1 MERWLITGAEGFLGA
16 RLTDYYRS
24 RTAGGIKAIG
34 AGHRDMD
41 IGDGQSVSRYVR
53 AVIPD
58 VVVHCAAISST
69 VVCEENPA
77 LSEAVNYRGTVNLA
91 RACRE
96 TGARLV
102 FMSSDQIYGGNR
114 SGGPNREEE
123 EYISNVYGRHKR
135 QAEQEALIILPD
147 TVCLRL
153 PWMYD
158 FPVRGKKSNGNLLCN
173 IIKALVRDEP
183 LTLPIHDYRAITW
196 ACEVIRNVEAATR
209 LPGGVYNFAGGNS
222 DSTYGTAVKALHA
235 LVGNA
240 SRDEL
245 LIPDGKRFADGARCL
260 VMNTEKINGY
270 GIHFLDTAEGFMRC
284 FEENPEYVHA
294 FAR

>member
-24 RTAGGIKAIG
+24 RTAGA

-41 IGDGQSVSRYVR
+41 ITDELSVSRYVR
-53 AVIPD
+53 SVMPD
-58 VVVHCAAISST
+58 VVVHCAAISNT
-69 VVCEENPA
+69 GECEEKPT
-77 LSEAVNYRGTVNLA
+77 LSEAVNYRGTVNMA
-91 RACRE
+91 RVCRE
-96 TGARLV
+96 AGARLV

-114 SGGPNREEE
+114 SGRPGRENE

-135 QAEQEALIILPD
+135 QAEQEALAILPD

-173 IIKALVRDEP
+173 IIKALVRNEP
-183 LTLPIHDYRAITW
+183 LTLPVHDYRAITW
-196 ACEVIRNVEAATR
+196 VCEVIRNVEPATR

-235 LVGNA
+235 LVGNT

-245 LIPDGKRFADGARCL
+245 LIPDERRFADGARSL
-260 VMNTEKINGY
+260 VMNTEKISGY
-270 GIHFLDTAEGFMRC
+270 GIHFLETSEGFVQC
-284 FEENPEYVHA
+284 FEENPEYVNA